1 MYIPGGAFSRGIGW
15 SELCDAGVVFGG
27 EVEELVFGVFSCLC
41 FGGGFAGVA
50 GAAENSQV
58 SRVVGAALAGG
69 DDVVNFPSWRSAE
82 LAGVV
87 VSLPYACAE
96 MPGSFRFVRVVCVHR
111 SCLMAAG
118 AGLLG
123 TSSGWAWRHSAM

>member
-1 MYIPGGAFSRGIGW
+1 MRFRW
-15 SELCDAGVVFGG
+15 
-27 EVEELVFGVFSCLC
+27 EVEALC
-41 FGGGFAGVA
+41 FLRLSYACFPGCFAGVA
-50 GAAENSQV
+50 GAAEHAQV
-58 SRVVGAALAGG
+58 GGGVGAALAGG

-118 AGLLG
+118 AGLSG
-123 TSSGWAWRHSAM
+123 TSSG

>member
-1 MYIPGGAFSRGIGW
+1 M
-15 SELCDAGVVFGG
+15 
-27 EVEELVFGVFSCLC
+27 FGVFSCLC

-50 GAAENSQV
+50 GAAEHAQV
-58 SRVVGAALAGG
+58 GGGVGAALAGG
-69 DDVVNFPSWRSAE
+69 DDVVYFFAGGSAE

-87 VSLPYACAE
+87 VSLSDEGAE
-96 MPGSFRFVRVVCVHR
+96 VSGGFRFVRVVCVHR

-123 TSSGWAWRHSAM
+123 TSSG